1 MLTLFAQ
8 RAGAGAAGGDAGVA
22 AAMASM
28 LIPLLIILAIGIA
41 VAVFYCLTLSKAL
54 KQVRPELREMEPGQ
68 VWLYFIPFFNLYW
81 IFVIASKVPA
91 SLKAEF
97 YERGIGKRG
106 DDYGANIGKWYAI
119 CTIASIVPFIGGCF
133 GLVGLVMWIMFW
145 VKIAGY
151 SKELQQDAGGDYDL
165 GDEEDDRPRKKP
177 ARDEYDDEEE
187 EERPR
192 KKKRRADDYDDE

>member
-8 RAGAGAAGGDAGVA
+8 RAGDGDAGAAA
-22 AAMASM
+22 ALATM
-28 LIPLLIILAIGIA
+28 LIPILVILAIVIGIQI
-41 VAVFYCLTLSKAL
+41 FFCLTLSKAL
-54 KQVRPELREMEPGQ
+54 KQVRPDLRELEPGM
-68 VWLYFIPFFNLYW
+68 VWLYLIPLFNLYW
-81 IFVIASKVPA
+81 VFVITSKVPA

-97 YERGIGKRG
+97 YERGMGKRG
-106 DDYGANIGKWYAI
+106 DDYGANTGKWFAI

-151 SKELQQDAGGDYDL
+151 SKELQQDGGGDYDL
-165 GDEEDDRPRKKP
+165 GDEDDRPRKKSS
-177 ARDEYDDEEE
+177 ARDDYDDEEE